1 MWMSSRKW
9 MCYQKQSHRAPGAFE
24 PVATSDVR
32 PSRVPIAPVLGPLT
46 PPKQSTSRLSS
57 PACVHLLPRR
67 RGTQDSARAT
77 PPGGSSIN
85 TLQSW
90 DVPADNGASTHRRA
104 SSNPAPEPQRRA
116 VTLSCNL
123 SSSTPAVEVHANLAS
138 SDASRDRTRRSLPA
152 NRMSFFRH
160 GMIAE

>member
-1 MWMSSRKW
+1 MWMSLLKW
-9 MCYQKQSHRAPGAFE
+9 MCSQKQSHRAPGAFE
-24 PVATSDVR
+24 PLATSDVR

-57 PACVHLLPRR
+57 PAWVHLLPRR
-67 RGTQDSARAT
+67 RGAQDSARTT

-90 DVPADNGASTHRRA
+90 DVPADNGASTHRHA
-104 SSNPAPEPQRRA
+104 SSNPAPE
-116 VTLSCNL
+116 
-123 SSSTPAVEVHANLAS
+123 SSTKSSDLVMQSEQLDTGVRMHANLAS
-138 SDASRDRTRRSLPA
+138 SDASRDRVRRSLPT